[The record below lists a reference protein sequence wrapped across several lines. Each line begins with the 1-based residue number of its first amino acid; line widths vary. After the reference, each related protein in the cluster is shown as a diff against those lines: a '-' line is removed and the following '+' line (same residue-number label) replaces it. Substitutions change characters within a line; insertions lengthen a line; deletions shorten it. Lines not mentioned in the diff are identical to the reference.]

1 MAALQSPP
9 AGYAG
14 ATQTAAPALLSVRQQ
29 TSQMVRAAIYEGLLA
44 PGDRLTERQICERFG
59 VSRTVAREV
68 VRELEAERLIESN
81 RRDGVTV
88 AKMDDAEIR
97 DLYDVRILLEAR
109 ACELCARRMTPEI
122 ARALDDA
129 MAAIAASARSGNR
142 QDQRDANGRFYD
154 EIFAAAGNVPLRQI
168 LKGLHGRVSYL
179 RTVSMSQ
186 PGRPAESL
194 KEIEALLTALKK
206 GDAAEA
212 ARLSTV
218 HIEAARTWAFKALA
232 DRKTKPGAS
241 S

>member
-1 MAALQSPP
+1 MATVQAPFQ
-9 AGYAG
+9 GIGG
-14 ATQTAAPALLSVRQQ
+14 AVQTAAPALLSVRQQ
-29 TSQMVRAAIYEGLLA
+29 TSQMLRAAIYEGALA

-81 RRDGVTV
+81 RRDGVTI
-88 AKMDDAEIR
+88 AKMDEGEIH

-109 ACELCARRMTPEI
+109 ACELCARRMTAAI
-122 ARALDDA
+122 AAALDKT

-142 QDQRDANGRFYD
+142 QEQRDANGRFYD

-194 KEIEALLTALKK
+194 KEVQALLEAMKA
-206 GDAAEA
+206 GDALEA
-212 ARLSTV
+212 ARLSTA
-218 HIEAARTWAFKALA
+218 HIEAARTWAFRALA
-232 DRKTKPGAS
+232 DRKTTSDAAS
-241 S
+241 